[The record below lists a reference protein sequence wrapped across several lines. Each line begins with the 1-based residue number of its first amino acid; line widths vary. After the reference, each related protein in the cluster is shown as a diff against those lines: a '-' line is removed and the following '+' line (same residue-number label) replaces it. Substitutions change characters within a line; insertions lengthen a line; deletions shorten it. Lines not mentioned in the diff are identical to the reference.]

1 MTVALYLRISKDD
14 SNKDK
19 KESNSILNQR
29 LLLKNFVQNHPQL
42 SNSTILEIVDDGYSG
57 VHFQRPG
64 IITLLDM
71 AKKRMIDCI
80 IVKDLSRFGRNYLEV
95 GNYLEQVFPQLGVR
109 FFSVNDQFDSFYGL
123 GAAGSIEVGF
133 KNIIYEAYSK
143 DLSVKV
149 KTARKIKAQQ
159 GKFITAF
166 APFGYLKGTKNNLVL
181 DPECAPIVQ
190 RIFKLFCS
198 GIGQTEIAKQ
208 FNKEGIL
215 CPRNIREKRG
225 EQFGRKSQNEVY
237 IWSAGTI
244 SHILSDQRYT
254 GDAIFGKT
262 ASKKEWI
269 VVSNVHPA
277 IITRDEFE
285 IAQTKRKQYK
295 NRTKKTI
302 KQTILEEEHKKL
314 QKTVKQ
320 KIRKRELYEKY
331 RRGELNRKEFQIAI
345 SKV

>member
-14 SNKDK
+14 FNKNK

-29 LLLKNFVQNHPQL
+29 LLLKSFVQNHPQL
-42 SNSTILEIVDDGYSG
+42 SHSTMLEIVDDGYSG

-80 IVKDLSRFGRNYLEV
+80 VVKDFSRFGRNYLEV
-95 GNYLEQVFPQLGVR
+95 GNYLEQVFPKLGIR

-143 DLSVKV
+143 DLSTKV
-149 KTARKIKAQQ
+149 KTARKTKAQQ

-190 RIFKLFCS
+190 RIFRLFCS
-198 GIGQTEIAKQ
+198 GMGQTEIAKQ

-215 CPRNIREKRG
+215 CPRNIRKKRG
-225 EQFGRKSQNEVY
+225 ERLGKFKNEVSV
-237 IWSAGTI
+237 WRAGTI
-244 SHILSDQRYT
+244 CHILSDQRYT

-262 ASKKEWI
+262 ISKKECI
-269 VVSNVHPA
+269 VVSNIHPA

-285 IAQTKRKQYK
+285 IAQTKKKQYK
-295 NRTKKTI
+295 DRAKQTI
-302 KQTILEEEHKKL
+302 KQIDLEKEHKEL
-314 QKTVKQ
+314 QKNIKQ
-320 KIRKRELYEKY
+320 KIRKREIYEKY

-345 SKV
+345 NKI